1 MSRKIIIKYVYIQS
15 WEIGSN
21 VGLLEFGLA
30 KYDLLLLPCPKEMLR
45 EYFLNVF
52 HFHPPI
58 PSGYFQKMDKQ

>member
-1 MSRKIIIKYVYIQS
+1 M
-15 WEIGSN
+15 
-21 VGLLEFGLA
+21 GLLEFGLA

-45 EYFLNVF
+45 EYFLHVF